1 MPRNMEALMKTNFRH
16 LLIGTLTAGAALL
29 VSGLGTA
36 DTSAPDPSRHAGRAA
51 VYRNLPSESLE
62 ATSTP
67 EHIRAITRGNVAP
80 TEIWRTL
87 EHAEKVE
94 CLSCIPNVAQLLWNN
109 NAKTREIS
117 AWWLRR
123 RIFGV
128 FGPGQVYSQVVT
140 TLQTSAD
147 ENKRAYAAD
156 ALGEFLSGAGV
167 KYVSKA
173 IREDTSAKV
182 RKSSVMALMRLNS
195 QGQNGEIAL
204 AMSDAD
210 ENVQMAALYA
220 SVRVNVF
227 NDYAAVVRQVGNASA
242 RVRKRAAEN
251 LGVMRSADAV
261 VALSAITTPATE
273 SDPGVR
279 AAAVASLGKIA
290 DPGGKAAVQNAL
302 SDPNQFVRDA
312 ANIAMRRL

>member
-1 MPRNMEALMKTNFRH
+1 MEAVMKTNFRH

-36 DTSAPDPSRHAGRAA
+36 DTSEAMDPGRHAGRAT
-51 VYRNLPSESLE
+51 VYRNLHAESLE
-62 ATSTP
+62 ATSSP
-67 EHIRAITRGNVAP
+67 AQIKRITGSNVAP

-87 EHAEKVE
+87 EHGEKVE
-94 CLSCIPNVAQLLWNN
+94 CLSCIPEVSKLLWNSHP
-109 NAKTREIS
+109 KTREIS

-123 RIFGV
+123 RIIGV
-128 FGPGQVYSQVVT
+128 FGPGQIYSQVVA
-140 TLQTSAD
+140 TLQTSPD
-147 ENKRAYAAD
+147 ENRRAYAAD

-195 QGQNGEIAL
+195 QGQNGEVAL
-204 AMSDAD
+204 AMSDTD

-220 SVRVNVF
+220 SVRINVF
-227 NDYAAVVRQVGNASA
+227 NDYAAVVRLVGSPAA

-273 SDPGVR
+273 SDAGVR
-279 AAAVASLGKIA
+279 AAAVAALGRIA

-302 SDPNQFVRDA
+302 GDPNQFVRDA